1 MARSPVRFTVFALAG
16 VAVILLAARDVRI
29 VRINPPSAEIKV
41 LDVGQSEDV
50 TGDTLYYPD
59 SALARIGEEAWIQDV
74 PLFTVLGPNS
84 LPHRTPEGRVLRDLL
99 GRELASL
106 EEIPNT
112 TLDFK
117 VLRTVWR
124 FRHGRVVRIEP
135 EQTLTG
141 LHFGEMI
148 AKDSEARKRRPVQFA
163 R

>member
-1 MARSPVRFTVFALAG
+1 MVRSPVRYTVFALAG
-16 VAVILLAARDVRI
+16 AAVILLAARDVRI

-59 SALARIGEEAWIQDV
+59 STLARVGEEVWIQDI
-74 PLFTVLGPNS
+74 PLFTVLGPDS
-84 LPHRTPEGRVLRDLL
+84 VPYRTPEGRVLRDLL
-99 GRELASL
+99 GRELAAM

-112 TLDFK
+112 ALDFR

-135 EQTLTG
+135 EQALTG

-148 AKDSEARKRRPVQFA
+148 RKDSQARKRRPAQFV